1 MPHAKPSA
9 ERCCGWPTRCA
20 MPDERPAPSQPDER
34 LLGVADSVA
43 NGSDVHGAAD
53 STADSGDDDRELL
66 EQLKLIDAVA
76 RMHRGGLDASL
87 QDGPPPP
94 LEPGARWAQLVI
106 VQRVSG
112 GTFGDVY
119 LARDTAL

>member
-1 MPHAKPSA
+1 MH
-9 ERCCGWPTRCA
+9 
-20 MPDERPAPSQPDER
+20 DERADRPQPDER
-34 LLGVADSVA
+34 LLDVADSVA
-43 NGSDVHGAAD
+43 NGGDVDWASASAAH
-53 STADSGDDDRELL
+53 GDDDRGLL

-76 RMHRGGLDASL
+76 RMHRGSVPPPP
-87 QDGPPPP
+87 QDGPPPS

-119 LARDTAL
+119 